1 LANSGVA
8 ILGIYVADLAFRAA
22 RQPIMGETLLG
33 SSFVMGPGGKGSNQ
47 TVAAARAGAAVTFIT
62 KLGKDDFGSRAL
74 AMFAAE
80 GVSVRA
86 EQVTDNST
94 GAAYIFVQDGT
105 GANAIIV
112 VAGAAGTISID
123 EVERNR
129 DAIENAAVFMT
140 QLEQPIPAAMRALE
154 IARAAGVT
162 TILNPAPAAPL
173 DDAIYKLCDYV
184 TPNESEATMLTGV
197 EVVDLASARKAA
209 DVLLRKGV
217 GSALITLGSN
227 GSLLHSRERSLH
239 IPVVTAGKVVDTTG
253 AGDAFNGGF
262 AAALARGDSAEVA
275 ARFGSAAAG
284 ISVTRPG
291 TAPSMPMRAETEA
304 LLRAKNGSLV
314 STPLP
319 PYVTSL

>member
-1 LANSGVA
+1 MKKSGVA

-22 RQPIMGETLLG
+22 RQPVMGETLLG

-62 KLGKDDFGSRAL
+62 KLGKDDFGDRAL
-74 AMFAAE
+74 AMYAKE
-80 GVSVRA
+80 GVTVRA

-123 EVERNR
+123 DVERNR
-129 DAIENAAVFMT
+129 DAIESAAVFMT
-140 QLEQPIPAAMRALE
+140 QLEQPIPAAMRALQ

-162 TILNPAPAAPL
+162 TILNTAPAAPL
-173 DDAIYKLCDYV
+173 DDPIYKLCDYM
-184 TPNESEATMLTGV
+184 TPNESEASMLTGI

-209 DVLLRKGV
+209 DVLLGKGV
-217 GSALITLGSN
+217 GAALITLGGN
-227 GSLLHSRERSLH
+227 GSLLHTREKSLH
-239 IPVVTAGKVVDTTG
+239 IPVFTAGKVVDTTG

-262 AAALARGDSAEVA
+262 AAALARGDSPEVA
-275 ARFGSAAAG
+275 ARFGSATAG

-291 TAPSMPMRAETEA
+291 TAPSMPMRGETEA
-304 LLRAKNGSLV
+304 LLRVATAS
-314 STPLP
+314 
-319 PYVTSL
+319 

>member
-1 LANSGVA
+1 MTKSGVV

-22 RQPIMGETLLG
+22 RQPVMGETLLG
-33 SSFVMGPGGKGSNQ
+33 TSFTMGPGGKGSNQ
-47 TVAAARAGAAVTFIT
+47 TAAAARAGADVTFIT
-62 KLGKDDFGSRAL
+62 KLGKDDFGDRAL
-74 AMFAAE
+74 AMYAAE
-80 GVSVRA
+80 GVTVRA

-112 VAGAAGTISID
+112 VAGAAGTISVD
-123 EVERNR
+123 DVERNR

-140 QLEQPIPAAMRALE
+140 QLEQPIPAAMRALQ

-162 TILNPAPAAPL
+162 TILNTAPAAPL

-184 TPNESEATMLTGV
+184 TPNESEASMLTGI
-197 EVVDLASARKAA
+197 EVVDLASARQAA
-209 DVLLRKGV
+209 DVLLGKGV
-217 GSALITLGSN
+217 GTALITLGSN
-227 GSLLHSRERSLH
+227 GSLLHSRRTSLH
-239 IPVVTAGKVVDTTG
+239 IPVFTAGKVVDTTG

-262 AAALARGDSAEVA
+262 AAALARGDSPEVA
-275 ARFGSAAAG
+275 ARFGSATAG

-304 LLRAKNGSLV
+304 LLQAA
-314 STPLP
+314 T
-319 PYVTSL
+319 